1 MYIPKLYRQEDHA
14 EIMDFLQNNNFAT
27 IVSSTDGVPTATHT
41 PVEIVESEGG
51 LLISG
56 HISRANPQWKNLGS
70 EEVLLI
76 FQGAH
81 TYISPRWYD
90 HVNVPT
96 WNYKI
101 LHLYGLVRELHGQEL
116 FGLLSRLVKK
126 HEGGDEYQLE
136 KLPTDYVEAQMK
148 GIYGFTIDITRLEAS
163 YKLSQNRDDL
173 NHASIIQHLQER
185 TDEASHEIAESMRKQ
200 RPGVVR

>member
-14 EIMDFLQNNNFAT
+14 EIMDFLRSNNFAA
-27 IVSSTDGVPTATHT
+27 IVSSSGGLPTATHT
-41 PVEIVESEGG
+41 PVEIIESEGG
-51 LLISG
+51 LLVCG

-101 LHLYGLVRELHGQEL
+101 LHLYGCLRELQGQEL
-116 FGLLSRLVKK
+116 FDLLSRLVKN
-126 HEGGDEYQLE
+126 HEDGDEYQLE
-136 KLPTDYVEAQMK
+136 KLPPEYVQQQMK
-148 GIYGFTIDITRLEAS
+148 GIFGFAIEITRLEAS

-185 TDEASHEIAESMRKQ
+185 PDEASHEIAESMRKQ
-200 RPGVVR
+200 RPGSKR